1 MYIPTYG
8 SGIIVVD
15 VETQDL
21 SYITTNEGLPNMYL
35 YNMFLDKDNF
45 LWMSSNQGIL
55 KYDPEKLK
63 FKQYTPVDG
72 TQEYEYNAGSAWQSD
87 DGYIVMGGLN
97 GINYFNPSTLN
108 ENRLPPKVLIKNI
121 NIGGINKKF
130 ESVSNNEHVDIE
142 FKNNSISFEY
152 LALNFRN
159 TAQNQYRYKME
170 GYDSDWIEAGT
181 RRFASYTNLPI
192 GTYTFRVI
200 GSNND
205 GVWNEIGASYKLNIL
220 PPWYRTYFA
229 YGGYVLLLIFG
240 FRSFGKVSG

>member
-1 MYIPTYG
+1 M
-8 SGIIVVD
+8 
-15 VETQDL
+15 
-21 SYITTNEGLPNMYL
+21 
-35 YNMFLDKDNF
+35 
-45 LWMSSNQGIL
+45 
-55 KYDPEKLK
+55 
-63 FKQYTPVDG
+63 
-72 TQEYEYNAGSAWQSD
+72 
-87 DGYIVMGGLN
+87 
-97 GINYFNPSTLN
+97 
-108 ENRLPPKVLIKNI
+108 PPKVLIQNI

-130 ESVSNNEHVDIE
+130 ESVTNNEHVDIE

-152 LALNFRN
+152 LALSFRN

-240 FRSFGKVSG
+240 FRSFGKYQAKKSIVQANNKRRNKELQEAKELQTSLLPKVNLSKVMKSVLANLPRVGGTTMIFSTKKVVLLCHVVMLQDMELFQE